1 MATKEELMK
10 KLNEAIIVGKD
21 QDAIK
26 MAKDCLA
33 SGLSAYDVAIK
44 GLAAPM
50 KVVGDKYETHEYFLP
65 QVLFSA
71 KALYAALDVVKP
83 ELEKS
88 VKSGAMKSPG
98 CYITGVIQGDT
109 HDIGKNL
116 VKIMVES
123 SGFKVI
129 DCGRDVPLNKY
140 VEECKKNAP
149 CILGTSTLMTTTM
162 PMMDKLEEILREAG
176 IRDKV
181 KTLIGGS
188 PVSQP
193 FADRIGADAFGED
206 AADALRKI
214 KELVTKLPKK

>member
-1 MATKEELMK
+1 LSDTIK
-10 KLNEAIIVGKD
+10 KLNEAIILGKD
-21 QDAIK
+21 QDAIQL
-26 MAKDCLA
+26 AKQAL
-33 SGLSAYDVAIK
+33 SEGVSAYDVAIQ

-50 KVVGDKYETHEYFLP
+50 KIVGDKYETHEYFLP

-83 ELEKS
+83 ELEKF
-88 VKSGAMKSPG
+88 VASGKVESPG
-98 CYITGVIQGDT
+98 TYITGVVQGDT

-116 VKIMVES
+116 VKIMVEA

-129 DCGRDVPLNKY
+129 DLGRDVPLTKF
-140 VEECKKNAP
+140 VDEVKKNAP
-149 CILGTSTLMTTTM
+149 CIIGSSTLMTTTM
-162 PMMDKLEEILREAG
+162 PMMDKLEELLREAG
-176 IRDKV
+176 VRDNC

-188 PVSQP
+188 PCSQA

-214 KELVTKLPKK
+214 KELATKLK